1 MLFINLVH
9 SVEESVH
16 EFNALVREG
25 AASWH
30 IISGAATAT
39 SNTTMSRLATSLKNL
54 LSFRSPLSAEKEKP
68 EEEEDQQPRGSPGNN
83 GNDRD
88 NQRQQQL
95 RSNSVDDIL
104 DEDFVGDETQLPY
117 PVHHYQE
124 SESPKIGNRIDQDG
138 VGVVGV
144 NRALLFEHHE
154 GAAQHDHEAEATPTR
169 LTRSPAKSRATSFP
183 DLPTVDE
190 GNLSFQQGG
199 GEVEPQPLARPVLDE
214 INGDVADWICHVCL
228 SQGDPTLVQDDARA
242 LATLLRTSNVSLTPQ
257 QALRMAITSF
267 YVNLCGVVAN
277 NAGGGDD
284 DIANDED
291 EFAAVRLESG
301 EWAALDE
308 QFAALSRK
316 MAHFA
321 EVRGKAIDA
330 QALEI
335 GRLVKVQRALAFLT
349 RDLDQILKERPSSVR
364 SEAEVVLN
372 SHLQRLEIVY
382 TEPWSVPDELV
393 VCSPDQAPGSS
404 SGVAQVVHKVKQIV
418 SGGEFSQ
425 GVLERKVSE
434 ANGISSQ
441 NVNYSV
447 TARSQR

>member
-1 MLFINLVH
+1 MNSTH
-9 SVEESVH
+9 WC
-16 EFNALVREG
+16 G
-25 AASWH
+25 AAAAGPAAQARCFFSAH
-30 IISGAATAT
+30 RGAAATTAT
-39 SNTTMSRLATSLKNL
+39 SSTTMSRLATSLKNL

-68 EEEEDQQPRGSPGNN
+68 EEEEDQQPRGSPGN
-83 GNDRD
+83 GNDHD
-88 NQRQQQL
+88 NHQQQQQL
-95 RSNSVDDIL
+95 GLNSVDDIL
-104 DEDFVGDETQLPY
+104 DDDFVRDETQLPY
-117 PVHHYQE
+117 PVHRCQE
-124 SESPKIGNRIDQDG
+124 PESPKIGNSNDQEG
-138 VGVVGV
+138 GGVVGV
-144 NRALLFEHHE
+144 NRELLFEHHE
-154 GAAQHDHEAEATPTR
+154 GAAQHHHEAEATPSR
-169 LTRSPAKSRATSFP
+169 LTRSPAKSRAGSFP
-183 DLPTVDE
+183 DLPTVEE

-199 GEVEPQPLARPVLDE
+199 GEVGPQPLPLPRPVLDE
-214 INGDVADWICHVCL
+214 IHGDVADWICHVCL

-277 NAGGGDD
+277 NACGGDD

-321 EVRGKAIDA
+321 EVRGQAIDA
-330 QALEI
+330 QAREI
-335 GRLVKVQRALAFLT
+335 GRLIKVQRALAFLT

-372 SHLQRLEIVY
+372 SHLQRLEVVY

-404 SGVAQVVHKVKQIV
+404 SGVALVVHKVKKIV

-425 GVLERKVSE
+425 EVLERKVRT
-434 ANGISSQ
+434 A
-441 NVNYSV
+441 
-447 TARSQR
+447 ARSYVHPVTSRRFFT